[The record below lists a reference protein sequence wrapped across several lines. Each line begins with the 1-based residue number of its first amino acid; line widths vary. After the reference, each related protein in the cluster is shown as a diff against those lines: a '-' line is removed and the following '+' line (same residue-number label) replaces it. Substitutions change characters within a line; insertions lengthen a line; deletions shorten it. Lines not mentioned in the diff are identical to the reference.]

1 MATKK
6 FTVPN
11 WGQAL
16 IAKAVGLDPSNVAVE
31 HEDDRT
37 ITFVQYQPHRSV
49 LVGKIDGTV
58 IKSEV

>member
-16 IAKAVGLDPSNVAVE
+16 IARAVGLDPANVAVE
-31 HEDDRT
+31 HEDDRN
-37 ITFVQYQPHRSV
+37 ISFVQYLPHKSF
-49 LVGKIDGTV
+49 LVCKVDGVV
-58 IKSEV
+58 IER